1 MQQETK
7 IMQREDQRPLPKPTE
22 LLGRVLEHLNS
33 ESYRALIAA
42 ATDIEEKER
51 GCTTPTE
58 EFLSGLMAHYWTQ
71 NCRLTPNDVECDL
84 EHFKTSFEAMCDD
97 VRQFAETY
105 PEAFDQLVEREA
117 A

>member
-1 MQQETK
+1 MQKE
-7 IMQREDQRPLPKPTE
+7 EQRPVPEPTE
-22 LLGRVLEHLNS
+22 LLRRVLEHLDS

-51 GCTTPTE
+51 GCNTPTE

-71 NCRLTPNDVECDL
+71 NCRLTPNDAECEL
-84 EHFKTSFEAMCDD
+84 EHFKNCFWAMCDD
-97 VRQFAETY
+97 ARRFAETY
-105 PEAFDQLVEREA
+105 PEAFNQLVEREA